1 METYLPQ
8 SDLNFSLGEQKELL
22 RQEIQK
28 LVARECPREY
38 VREMD
43 EKEEF
48 PRRVW
53 NALAEA
59 GYLGI
64 PIDPQYG
71 GSGGDILDM
80 VIVVEEM
87 AKKSASVALTFM
99 MSSCFGAK
107 ALAFAGNEQQKQ
119 DLLPRLARGQVMFAI
134 SITEPDGGT
143 DVLNVMKTTARADGD
158 HFVINGSKVWTTCAH
173 LADHMVVYARTD
185 PHAAKKTQGI
195 TTFLVNPKTPGVEI
209 RKINKLGIRATSSF
223 EVFYNDVRVP
233 RENIL
238 GRQDYGFY
246 DLLPMLNNERIL
258 VAAICL
264 GLAQAAFADALEYA
278 QQRHAFGKPVG
289 QFQAIQHEL
298 ARTATDIE
306 LAKLI
311 TYKAAWLQSLG
322 RECGQEANMAK
333 LVAANAAC
341 QAADRG
347 MQVLGGYC
355 YSMEFDMQR
364 YWRDSR
370 LYRIA
375 PITDEMV
382 LNFIGERLG
391 LPRSF

>member
-1 METYLPQ
+1 
-8 SDLNFSLGEQKELL
+8 
-22 RQEIQK
+22 
-28 LVARECPREY
+28 
-38 VREMD
+38 
-43 EKEEF
+43 
-48 PRRVW
+48 
-53 NALAEA
+53 
-59 GYLGI
+59 
-64 PIDPQYG
+64 
-71 GSGGDILDM
+71 
-80 VIVVEEM
+80 
-87 AKKSASVALTFM
+87 
-99 MSSCFGAK
+99 
-107 ALAFAGNEQQKQ
+107 
-119 DLLPRLARGQVMFAI
+119 MFAI

-158 HFVINGSKVWTTCAH
+158 CFVINGAKVWTTCAH
-173 LADHMVVYARTD
+173 LADYMVVYARTN
-185 PHAAKKTQGI
+185 PHATKKTQGI
-195 TTFLVNPKTPGVEI
+195 TTFLVDPRTPGIEI

-238 GRQDYGFY
+238 GRLDYGFY

-306 LAKLI
+306 LARLI

-333 LVAANAAC
+333 LVAANTAC

-347 MQVLGGYC
+347 MQILGGYC

>member
-1 METYLPQ
+1 MQTDMQ
-8 SDLNFSLGEQKELL
+8 TDLNFDLGEQKDLL
-22 RQEIQK
+22 RQGIQK
-28 LVARECPREY
+28 LVEKECPAEY

-48 PRRVW
+48 PRHVW
-53 NALAEA
+53 DKLAEA

-64 PIDPQYG
+64 PIDPEYG
-71 GSGGDILDM
+71 GTGGDILDM

-87 AKKSASVALTFM
+87 AKKSASIALTFM

-107 ALAFAGNEQQKQ
+107 ALAFAGNTQQKQ
-119 DLLPRLARGQVMFAI
+119 ELLPRLARGEAMFAI
-134 SITEPDGGT
+134 SVTEPDGGT
-143 DVLNVMKTTARADGD
+143 DILNVMKTTARAEGD
-158 HFVINGSKVWTTCAH
+158 DFIINGSKVWTTCAH
-173 LADHMVVYARTD
+173 LADYMVVYARTD
-185 PHAAKKTQGI
+185 PQATKKTHGI
-195 TTFLVNPKTPGVEI
+195 TVFLVDPKTEGIEI

-223 EVFYNDVRVP
+223 EVFYTDVRVP
-233 RENIL
+233 RSSIL

-264 GLAQAAFADALEYA
+264 GLAQAAFHDALEYA
-278 QQRHAFGKPVG
+278 KQRQAFGRPIG
-289 QFQAIQHEL
+289 QFQALQHEL
-298 ARTATDIE
+298 ARTRTDIE
-306 LAKLI
+306 LATLI

-322 RECGQEANMAK
+322 RECGMEANMAK
-333 LVAANAAC
+333 LVAANTAC

-382 LNFIGERLG
+382 LNFIGEQIG

>member
-1 METYLPQ
+1 MQTDMQ
-8 SDLNFSLGEQKELL
+8 TDLNFDLGEQKDLL
-22 RQEIQK
+22 RQGIQK
-28 LVARECPREY
+28 LVEKECPAEY

-48 PRRVW
+48 PRHVW
-53 NALAEA
+53 DKLAEA

-64 PIDPQYG
+64 PIDPEYG
-71 GSGGDILDM
+71 GTGGDILDM

-87 AKKSASVALTFM
+87 AKKSASIALTFM

-107 ALAFAGNEQQKQ
+107 ALAFAGNTQQKQ
-119 DLLPRLARGQVMFAI
+119 ELLPRLARGEAMFAI
-134 SITEPDGGT
+134 SVTEPDGGT
-143 DVLNVMKTTARADGD
+143 DILNVMKTTARAEGD
-158 HFVINGSKVWTTCAH
+158 DFIINGSKVWTTCAH
-173 LADHMVVYARTD
+173 LADYMVVYARTD
-185 PHAAKKTQGI
+185 PQATKKTHGI
-195 TTFLVNPKTPGVEI
+195 TIFLVDPKTEGIEI

-223 EVFYNDVRVP
+223 EVFYTDVRVP
-233 RENIL
+233 RSSIL

-264 GLAQAAFADALEYA
+264 GLAQAAFHDALEYA
-278 QQRHAFGKPVG
+278 KQRQAFGRPIG
-289 QFQAIQHEL
+289 QFQALQHEL
-298 ARTATDIE
+298 ARTRTDIE
-306 LAKLI
+306 LATLI

-322 RECGQEANMAK
+322 RECGMEANMAK
-333 LVAANAAC
+333 LVAANTAC

-382 LNFIGERLG
+382 LNFIGEQIG

>member
-1 METYLPQ
+1 MQTDMQ
-8 SDLNFSLGEQKELL
+8 TDLNFDLGEQKELL
-22 RQEIQK
+22 RQGIQQ
-28 LVARECPREY
+28 LVAKECPAEY

-48 PRRVW
+48 PRHVW
-53 NALAEA
+53 DKLAEA

-64 PIDPQYG
+64 PIDPEYG
-71 GSGGDILDM
+71 GTGGDILDM

-87 AKKSASVALTFM
+87 AKKSASIALTFM

-107 ALAFAGNEQQKQ
+107 ALAFAGNTEQKQ
-119 DLLPRLARGQVMFAI
+119 ELLPRLARGEAMFAI
-134 SITEPDGGT
+134 SVTEPDGGT
-143 DVLNVMKTTARADGD
+143 DILNVMKTTARAEGD
-158 HFVINGSKVWTTCAH
+158 DFIINGSKVWTTCAH
-173 LADHMVVYARTD
+173 LADYMVVYARTD
-185 PHAAKKTQGI
+185 PQAAKKTHGI
-195 TTFLVNPKTPGVEI
+195 TIFLVDPKTAGIEI

-233 RENIL
+233 RSSIL

-264 GLAQAAFADALEYA
+264 GLAQAAFHDALEYA
-278 QQRHAFGKPVG
+278 KQRQAFGRPIG
-289 QFQAIQHEL
+289 QFQALQHEL
-298 ARTATDIE
+298 ARTRTDIE
-306 LAKLI
+306 LATLI

-322 RECGQEANMAK
+322 RECGTEANMAK
-333 LVAANAAC
+333 LVAANTAC

-382 LNFIGERLG
+382 LNFIGEQIG

>member
-1 METYLPQ
+1 MQANVPQ
-8 SDLNFSLGEQKELL
+8 TDLNFNLGEQKELL
-22 RQEIQK
+22 RQEIRK
-28 LVARECPREY
+28 LVDRECPREY
-38 VREMD
+38 VRAMD

-59 GYLGI
+59 GYLGV
-64 PIDPQYG
+64 PIDTQYG

-107 ALAFAGNEQQKQ
+107 ALAFAGNEKQKHE
-119 DLLPRLARGQVMFAI
+119 LLPRLARGQVMFAI
-134 SITEPDGGT
+134 SVTEPDGGT
-143 DVLNVMKTTARADGD
+143 DVLNAMKTTARADGD
-158 HFVINGSKVWTTCAH
+158 SFVINGSKVWTTCAH
-173 LADHMVVYARTD
+173 LADYMVVYARTN
-185 PHAAKKTQGI
+185 PHAVKKTQGI
-195 TTFLVNPKTPGVEI
+195 TTFLVDPKTPGIEI

-223 EVFYNDVRVP
+223 EVFYNDAHVP

-238 GRQDYGFY
+238 GRLDYGFY

-278 QQRHAFGKPVG
+278 QQRHASGKPIG

-311 TYKAAWLQSLG
+311 TYKAAWMQSLG
-322 RECGQEANMAK
+322 QECGQEANMAK
-333 LVAANAAC
+333 LVAANTAC

-347 MQVLGGYC
+347 MQILGGYC

-364 YWRDSR
+364 YWRDAR

>member
-1 METYLPQ
+1 MQTDMQ
-8 SDLNFSLGEQKELL
+8 TDLNFDLGEQKDLL
-22 RQEIQK
+22 RQGIQE
-28 LVARECPREY
+28 LVEKECPAEY

-48 PRRVW
+48 PRHVW
-53 NALAEA
+53 DKLAEA

-64 PIDPQYG
+64 PIDPEYG
-71 GSGGDILDM
+71 GTGGDILDM

-87 AKKSASVALTFM
+87 AKKSASIALTFM

-107 ALAFAGNEQQKQ
+107 ALAFAGNTQQKQ
-119 DLLPRLARGQVMFAI
+119 ELLPRLARGEAMFAI
-134 SITEPDGGT
+134 SVTEPDGGT
-143 DVLNVMKTTARADGD
+143 DILNVMKTTARAEGD
-158 HFVINGSKVWTTCAH
+158 DFIINGSKVWTTCAH
-173 LADHMVVYARTD
+173 LADYMVVYARTD
-185 PHAAKKTQGI
+185 PQATKKTHGI
-195 TTFLVNPKTPGVEI
+195 TIFLVDPKTEGIEI

-223 EVFYNDVRVP
+223 EVFYTDVRVP
-233 RENIL
+233 RSSIL

-264 GLAQAAFADALEYA
+264 GLAQAAFHDALEYA
-278 QQRHAFGKPVG
+278 KQRQAFGRPIG
-289 QFQAIQHEL
+289 QFQALQHEL
-298 ARTATDIE
+298 ARTRTDIE
-306 LAKLI
+306 LATLI

-322 RECGQEANMAK
+322 RECGMEANMAK
-333 LVAANAAC
+333 LVAANTAC

-382 LNFIGERLG
+382 LNFIGEQIG

>member
-1 METYLPQ
+1 MQTTSVQ
-8 SDLNFSLGEQKELL
+8 TDLNFNLGEQKELL
-22 RQEIQK
+22 RQEIRK
-28 LVARECPREY
+28 LVDRECSREY

-48 PRRVW
+48 PRKVW
-53 NALAEA
+53 NALGEA

-64 PIDPQYG
+64 PIDSRYG
-71 GSGGDILDM
+71 GAGGDILDM

-87 AKKSASVALTFM
+87 ARKSASIALTFM

-107 ALAFAGNEQQKQ
+107 ALAFAGSEKQKQ
-119 DLLPRLARGQVMFAI
+119 ELLPRLACGQLMFAI

-143 DVLNVMKTTARADGD
+143 DVLNAMKTTARAEGD
-158 HFVINGSKVWTTCAH
+158 SFVINGSKVWTTCAH
-173 LADHMVVYARTD
+173 ISDYMVVYARTNPD
-185 PHAAKKTQGI
+185 APKKTQGI
-195 TTFLVNPKTPGVEI
+195 TTFLVDPKTPGVEI

-223 EVFYNDVRVP
+223 EVFYNEVHVP
-233 RENIL
+233 RANIL
-238 GRQDYGFY
+238 GRLDYGFY

-258 VAAICL
+258 VAAISL

-278 QQRHAFGKPVG
+278 QQRHASGKPIG

-311 TYKAAWLQSLG
+311 TYKAAWMQSLG
-322 RECGQEANMAK
+322 QECGQEANMAK

-347 MQVLGGYC
+347 MQILGGYC

>member
-1 METYLPQ
+1 
-8 SDLNFSLGEQKELL
+8 
-22 RQEIQK
+22 
-28 LVARECPREY
+28 
-38 VREMD
+38 MD

-48 PRRVW
+48 PQKVW
-53 NALAEA
+53 NALGEA

-64 PIDPQYG
+64 PIDTQYG
-71 GSGGDILDM
+71 GAGGDILDM

-87 AKKSASVALTFM
+87 AKKSASIALTFM

-107 ALAFAGNEQQKQ
+107 ALAFAGTEKQKQ
-119 DLLPRLARGQVMFAI
+119 ELLPRLARGQLMFAI
-134 SITEPDGGT
+134 SVTEPDGGT
-143 DVLNVMKTTARADGD
+143 DVLNAMKTMARADGD
-158 HFVINGSKVWTTCAH
+158 SFVINGSKVWTTCAH
-173 LADHMVVYARTD
+173 ISDYMVVYARTN
-185 PHAAKKTQGI
+185 PNAPKKTQGI
-195 TTFLVNPKTPGVEI
+195 TTFLVDPKTPGVEI

-233 RENIL
+233 RDNIL
-238 GRQDYGFY
+238 GRLDYGFY

-264 GLAQAAFADALEYA
+264 GLAQAAFADALAYA
-278 QQRHAFGKPVG
+278 QQRHASGKPIG

-311 TYKAAWLQSLG
+311 TYKAAWMQSLG
-322 RECGQEANMAK
+322 QECGQEANMAK

-347 MQVLGGYC
+347 MQILGGYC

-364 YWRDSR
+364 YWRDAR

>member
-1 METYLPQ
+1 METHPSQ
-8 SDLNFSLGEQKELL
+8 SDLNFDLGEQKELL

-64 PIDPQYG
+64 PIDSQYG

-80 VIVVEEM
+80 VVVVEEM

-107 ALAFAGNEQQKQ
+107 ALAFAGNDKQKQ
-119 DLLPRLARGQVMFAI
+119 ELLPRLARGQVMFAI
-134 SITEPDGGT
+134 SVTEPDGGT
-143 DVLNVMKTTARADGD
+143 DVLNVMKTAAHANGD
-158 HFVINGSKVWTTCAH
+158 HFVINGAKVWTTCAH
-173 LADHMVVYARTD
+173 LADYMVVYARTD
-185 PHAAKKTQGI
+185 PTAVKKTQGI
-195 TTFLVNPKTPGVEI
+195 TTFLVDPKTPGIEI

-311 TYKAAWLQSLG
+311 
-322 RECGQEANMAK
+322 
-333 LVAANAAC
+333 AANAAC

-364 YWRDSR
+364 YWRDSQ

>member
-1 METYLPQ
+1 MPSLQ
-8 SDLNFSLGEQKELL
+8 CDLNFELGEQKELL
-22 RQEIQK
+22 RQEIRR
-28 LVARECPREY
+28 LVDRECPRDY
-38 VREMD
+38 IREMD

-53 NALAEA
+53 EKLAEA

-71 GSGGDILDM
+71 GVGGDILDM

-87 AKKSASVALTFM
+87 AKKSASIALTFM

-107 ALAFAGNEQQKQ
+107 ALAFAGSERQKQ
-119 DLLPRLARGQVMFAI
+119 ELLPRLARGQLMFAI
-134 SITEPDGGT
+134 SVTEPDGGT

-158 HFVINGSKVWTTCAH
+158 SFILNGAKMWTTCAH
-173 LADHMVVYARTD
+173 LADYMVVYARTN
-185 PHAAKKTQGI
+185 PHAAKKTEGI
-195 TTFLVNPKTPGVEI
+195 TVFLVDPKTPGVEI

-223 EVFYNDVRVP
+223 AVFYNDVRVP
-233 RENIL
+233 RDNIL
-238 GRQDYGFY
+238 GRLDYGFY

-278 QQRHAFGKPVG
+278 QQRQAFGKPLG

-322 RECGQEANMAK
+322 RDCGIEANMAK

-347 MQVLGGYC
+347 MQILGGYC

-364 YWRDSR
+364 YWRDAR

-382 LNFIGERLG
+382 LNFIGEKLG

>member
-1 METYLPQ
+1 VQT
-8 SDLNFSLGEQKELL
+8 DLNFNLGEQKELL
-22 RQEIQK
+22 RQEIRR
-28 LVARECPREY
+28 LVDRECPGEY

-48 PRRVW
+48 PRKVW
-53 NALAEA
+53 TALGQA
-59 GYLGI
+59 GYLGV
-64 PIDPQYG
+64 PIDQQYG

-80 VIVVEEM
+80 VIVIEEM
-87 AKKSASVALTFM
+87 AKKSASIALTFM

-119 DLLPRLARGQVMFAI
+119 ELLPRLARGQMMFAI
-134 SITEPDGGT
+134 SVTEPDGGT
-143 DVLNVMKTTARADGD
+143 DVLNAMKTTARADGD
-158 HFVINGSKVWTTCAH
+158 SFVINGSKVWTTCAH
-173 LADHMVVYARTD
+173 LADYMVVYARSNPD
-185 PHAAKKTQGI
+185 AAKKTQGI
-195 TTFLVNPKTPGVEI
+195 TTFLVDPKTPGVEI

-233 RENIL
+233 RGNIL
-238 GRQDYGFY
+238 GRLNYGFY

-264 GLAQAAFADALEYA
+264 GLAQAAFTDALAYA
-278 QQRHAFGKPVG
+278 QQRHASGKPIG

-298 ARTATDIE
+298 AKTATDIE

-311 TYKAAWLQSLG
+311 TYKAAWMQSLG
-322 RECGQEANMAK
+322 QECGQEANMAK
-333 LVAANAAC
+333 YVAANVAC

-347 MQVLGGYC
+347 MQILGGYC

>member
-1 METYLPQ
+1 
-8 SDLNFSLGEQKELL
+8 
-22 RQEIQK
+22 
-28 LVARECPREY
+28 
-38 VREMD
+38 
-43 EKEEF
+43 
-48 PRRVW
+48 VW
-53 NALAEA
+53 DKLAEA

-64 PIDPQYG
+64 PIDPEYG
-71 GSGGDILDM
+71 GTGGDILDM

-87 AKKSASVALTFM
+87 AKKSASIALTFM

-107 ALAFAGNEQQKQ
+107 ALAFAGNTQQKQ
-119 DLLPRLARGQVMFAI
+119 ELLPRLARGEAMFAI
-134 SITEPDGGT
+134 SVTEPDGGT
-143 DVLNVMKTTARADGD
+143 DILNVMKTTARAEGD
-158 HFVINGSKVWTTCAH
+158 DFIINGSKVWTTCAH
-173 LADHMVVYARTD
+173 LADYMVVYARTD
-185 PHAAKKTQGI
+185 PQATKKTHGI
-195 TTFLVNPKTPGVEI
+195 TIFLVDPKTAGIEI

-223 EVFYNDVRVP
+223 EVFYTDVRVP
-233 RENIL
+233 RSSIL

-264 GLAQAAFADALEYA
+264 GLAQAAFHDALEYA
-278 QQRHAFGKPVG
+278 KQRQAFGRPIG
-289 QFQAIQHEL
+289 QFQALQHEL
-298 ARTATDIE
+298 ARTRTDIE
-306 LAKLI
+306 LATLI

-322 RECGQEANMAK
+322 RECGMEANMAK
-333 LVAANAAC
+333 FVAANTAC

-382 LNFIGERLG
+382 LNFIGEQIG

>member
-1 METYLPQ
+1 MATPPLQ
-8 SDLNFSLGEQKELL
+8 CDLNFELGEQKELL
-22 RQEIQK
+22 RQEIRR
-28 LVARECPREY
+28 LVDRECPRDY
-38 VREMD
+38 IREMD

-53 NALAEA
+53 EKLAEA

-71 GSGGDILDM
+71 GVGGDILDM

-87 AKKSASVALTFM
+87 AKKSASIALTFM

-107 ALAFAGNEQQKQ
+107 ALAFAGSERQKQ
-119 DLLPRLARGQVMFAI
+119 ELLPRLARGQLMFAI
-134 SITEPDGGT
+134 SVTEPDGGT

-158 HFVINGSKVWTTCAH
+158 SFVLNGAKMWTTCAH
-173 LADHMVVYARTD
+173 LADYMVVYARTT
-185 PHAAKKTQGI
+185 PHAAKKTEGI
-195 TTFLVNPKTPGVEI
+195 TVFLVDPKTPGVEI

-223 EVFYNDVRVP
+223 AVFYNDVRVP
-233 RENIL
+233 RDNIL
-238 GRQDYGFY
+238 GRLDYGFY

-278 QQRHAFGKPVG
+278 RQRQAFGRPLG

-322 RECGQEANMAK
+322 RDCGTEANMAK

-347 MQVLGGYC
+347 MQILGGYC

-364 YWRDSR
+364 YWRDAR

>member
-1 METYLPQ
+1 MPLNALQ
-8 SDLNFSLGEQKELL
+8 SDLNFDLGEQKELL
-22 RQEIQK
+22 RQEIQR
-28 LVARECPREY
+28 LVARECPPEY

-53 NALAEA
+53 QRLAEA

-71 GSGGDILDM
+71 GAGGDILDM
-80 VIVVEEM
+80 VIVVEEL
-87 AKKSASVALTFM
+87 AKKSASIALTFM

-107 ALAFAGNEQQKQ
+107 ALAFAGSEKQKQ
-119 DLLPRLARGQVMFAI
+119 ELLPRLARGQIMFAI
-134 SITEPDGGT
+134 SVTEPDGGT
-143 DVLNVMKTTARADGD
+143 DVLNAMKTTARAQGD
-158 HFVINGSKVWTTCAH
+158 TFVINGSKVWTTCAH
-173 LADHMVVYARTD
+173 LADYMVVYARTN
-185 PHAAKKTQGI
+185 PNAAKKTQGI
-195 TTFLVNPKTPGVEI
+195 TTFLVDPKTPGIEI
-209 RKINKLGIRATSSF
+209 RKMNKLGIRATSSF
-223 EVFYNDVRVP
+223 EVFYNEVRVP

-238 GRQDYGFY
+238 GRVDYGFY

-264 GLAQAAFADALEYA
+264 GLAQAAFADALAYA
-278 QQRHAFGKPVG
+278 KDRQAFGKPVG

-298 ARTATDIE
+298 ARTRTDIE

-322 RECGQEANMAK
+322 RECGAEANMAK

-347 MQVLGGYC
+347 MQILGGYC

-382 LNFIGERLG
+382 LNFIGEHLG

>member
-1 METYLPQ
+1 MQTDMQ
-8 SDLNFSLGEQKELL
+8 TDLNFDLGEQKELL
-22 RQEIQK
+22 RQGIQK
-28 LVARECPREY
+28 LVDRECPAEY

-48 PRRVW
+48 PRHVW
-53 NALAEA
+53 DKLAEA

-64 PIDPQYG
+64 PIDAEYG
-71 GSGGDILDM
+71 GTGGDILDM

-107 ALAFAGNEQQKQ
+107 ALAFAGNTEQKQ
-119 DLLPRLARGQVMFAI
+119 DLLPRLARGEVMFAI
-134 SITEPDGGT
+134 SVTEPDGGT
-143 DVLNVMKTTARADGD
+143 DVLNVMKTTARAEGD
-158 HFVINGSKVWTTCAH
+158 DFIINGSKVWTTCAH
-173 LADHMVVYARTD
+173 LADYMVVYARTD
-185 PHAAKKTQGI
+185 PQAAKKTQGI
-195 TTFLVNPKTPGVEI
+195 TIFLVDPKTAGIEI

-233 RENIL
+233 RSSIL

-264 GLAQAAFADALEYA
+264 GLAQAAFHDALEYA
-278 QQRHAFGKPVG
+278 QQRQAFGRPIG
-289 QFQAIQHEL
+289 QFQALQHEL
-298 ARTATDIE
+298 ARTRTDIE
-306 LAKLI
+306 LATLI

-322 RECGQEANMAK
+322 RECGTEANMAK
-333 LVAANAAC
+333 FVAANAAC

-382 LNFIGERLG
+382 LNFIGEQIG

>member
-1 METYLPQ
+1 MDLQAIQ
-8 SDLNFSLGEQKELL
+8 SDLNFDCGEQKELL
-22 RQEIQK
+22 RQEIRK
-28 LVARECPREY
+28 LVERECPRDY

-59 GYLGI
+59 GYLSI
-64 PIDPQYG
+64 PIDSQYG

-87 AKKSASVALTFM
+87 AKKSASIALTFM

-107 ALAFAGNEQQKQ
+107 ALTFAGNERQKQ
-119 DLLPRLARGQVMFAI
+119 DLLPRLARGQIMFAI
-134 SITEPDGGT
+134 SLTEPDGGT
-143 DVLNVMKTTARADGD
+143 DVLNAMRTTARAEGD
-158 HFVINGSKVWTTCAH
+158 TFIINGSKVWTTCAH
-173 LADHMVVYARTD
+173 LADYMVVYARSN
-185 PHAAKKTQGI
+185 PHATKKTQGI
-195 TTFLVNPKTPGVEI
+195 TTFLVDPKTPGIEI
-209 RKINKLGIRATSSF
+209 RKMNKLGIRATSSF

-233 RENIL
+233 RQNIL
-238 GRQDYGFY
+238 GRLDYGFY

-278 QQRHAFGKPVG
+278 RQRHASGRPIG

-333 LVAANAAC
+333 LVAANTAC

-347 MQVLGGYC
+347 MQILGGYC

>member
-1 METYLPQ
+1 MQTDTQ
-8 SDLNFSLGEQKELL
+8 TDLNFDLGEQKELL
-22 RQEIQK
+22 RQGIQK
-28 LVARECPREY
+28 LVDRECPAEY

-48 PRRVW
+48 PRHVW
-53 NALAEA
+53 DKLAEA

-64 PIDPQYG
+64 PIDPEYG
-71 GSGGDILDM
+71 GTGGDILDM

-87 AKKSASVALTFM
+87 AKKSASIALTFM

-107 ALAFAGNEQQKQ
+107 ALAFAGNTEQKQ
-119 DLLPRLARGQVMFAI
+119 EFLPRLARGEAMFAI
-134 SITEPDGGT
+134 SVTEPDGGT
-143 DVLNVMKTTARADGD
+143 DVLNVMKTTARAEGD
-158 HFVINGSKVWTTCAH
+158 DFIINGSKVWTTCAH
-173 LADHMVVYARTD
+173 LADYMVVYARTD
-185 PHAAKKTQGI
+185 PQAAKKTQGI
-195 TTFLVNPKTPGVEI
+195 TIFLVDPKTAGIEI

-233 RENIL
+233 RSSIL
-238 GRQDYGFY
+238 GREDYGFY

-264 GLAQAAFADALEYA
+264 GLAQAAFNDALEYA
-278 QQRHAFGKPVG
+278 KQRQAFGRPIG
-289 QFQAIQHEL
+289 QFQALQHEL
-298 ARTATDIE
+298 ARTRTDIE
-306 LAKLI
+306 LATLI

-322 RECGQEANMAK
+322 RECGTEANMAK
-333 LVAANAAC
+333 FVAANAAC

-382 LNFIGERLG
+382 LNFIGEQIG

>member
-1 METYLPQ
+1 MQTDMQ
-8 SDLNFSLGEQKELL
+8 TDLNFDLGEQKELL
-22 RQEIQK
+22 RQGIQK
-28 LVARECPREY
+28 LVDRECPAEY

-48 PRRVW
+48 PRHVW
-53 NALAEA
+53 DKLAEA

-64 PIDPQYG
+64 PIDPEYG
-71 GSGGDILDM
+71 GTGGDILDM

-87 AKKSASVALTFM
+87 AKKSASIALTFM

-107 ALAFAGNEQQKQ
+107 ALAFAGNTEQKQ
-119 DLLPRLARGQVMFAI
+119 ELLPRLARGEAMFAI
-134 SITEPDGGT
+134 SVTEPDGGT
-143 DVLNVMKTTARADGD
+143 DILNVMKTTARAEGD
-158 HFVINGSKVWTTCAH
+158 DFIINGSKVWTTCAH
-173 LADHMVVYARTD
+173 LADYMVVYARTD
-185 PHAAKKTQGI
+185 PQATKKTHGI
-195 TTFLVNPKTPGVEI
+195 TIFLVDPKTEGIEI

-223 EVFYNDVRVP
+223 EVFYTDVRVP
-233 RENIL
+233 RSSIL

-264 GLAQAAFADALEYA
+264 GLAQAAFQDALEYA
-278 QQRHAFGKPVG
+278 KQRHAFGRPIG
-289 QFQAIQHEL
+289 QFQALQHEL
-298 ARTATDIE
+298 ARTRTDIE
-306 LAKLI
+306 LATLI

-322 RECGQEANMAK
+322 RECGTEANMAK
-333 LVAANAAC
+333 LVAANTAC

-382 LNFIGERLG
+382 LNFIGEQIG

>member
-1 METYLPQ
+1 MMIETTQL
-8 SDLNFSLGEQKELL
+8 DLNFTLGEQRALL
-22 RQEIQK
+22 RQGIRK
-28 LVARECPREY
+28 LVDRECPREY

-53 NALAEA
+53 NALGEA

-64 PIDPQYG
+64 PIDPQYS

-87 AKKSASVALTFM
+87 AKKSASIALTFM

-107 ALAFAGNEQQKQ
+107 ALAFAGSEQQKQ
-119 DLLPRLARGQVMFAI
+119 ELLPRLARGQTMFAI
-134 SITEPDGGT
+134 SVTEPDGGT
-143 DVLNVMKTTARADGD
+143 DVLNAMKTTARADGD
-158 HFVINGSKVWTTCAH
+158 TFILNGSKVWTTCAH
-173 LADHMVVYARTD
+173 ISDYMVVYARTN
-185 PHAAKKTQGI
+185 PQAAKKTQGI
-195 TTFLVNPKTPGVEI
+195 TTFLVDPKTPGVEI

-238 GRQDYGFY
+238 GRLDYGFY

-264 GLAQAAFADALEYA
+264 GLAQAAFADALAYA
-278 QQRHAFGKPVG
+278 QQRQASGKPIG
-289 QFQAIQHEL
+289 QFQAIQREL

-306 LAKLI
+306 LATLI
-311 TYKAAWLQSLG
+311 TYKAAWMQSLG

-347 MQVLGGYC
+347 MQILGGYC

>member
-1 METYLPQ
+1 MQTDTQ
-8 SDLNFSLGEQKELL
+8 TDLNFDLGEQKELL
-22 RQEIQK
+22 RQGIQK
-28 LVARECPREY
+28 LVDRECPAEY

-48 PRRVW
+48 PRHVW
-53 NALAEA
+53 DKLAEA

-64 PIDPQYG
+64 PIDPEYG
-71 GSGGDILDM
+71 GTGGDILDM

-87 AKKSASVALTFM
+87 AKKSASIALTFM

-107 ALAFAGNEQQKQ
+107 ALAFAGNTEQKQ
-119 DLLPRLARGQVMFAI
+119 EFLPRLARGEAMFAI
-134 SITEPDGGT
+134 SVTEPDGGT
-143 DVLNVMKTTARADGD
+143 DVLNVMKTTARAEGD
-158 HFVINGSKVWTTCAH
+158 DFIINGSKVWTTCAH
-173 LADHMVVYARTD
+173 LADYMVVYARTD
-185 PHAAKKTQGI
+185 PQAAKKTQGI
-195 TTFLVNPKTPGVEI
+195 TIFLVDPKTAGIEI

-233 RENIL
+233 RSSIL

-264 GLAQAAFADALEYA
+264 GLAQAAFNDALEYA
-278 QQRHAFGKPVG
+278 KQRQAFGRPIG
-289 QFQAIQHEL
+289 QFQALQHEL
-298 ARTATDIE
+298 ARTRTDIE
-306 LAKLI
+306 LATLI

-322 RECGQEANMAK
+322 RECGTAANMAK
-333 LVAANAAC
+333 FVAANAAC

-382 LNFIGERLG
+382 LNFIGEQIG

>member
-1 METYLPQ
+1 
-8 SDLNFSLGEQKELL
+8 
-22 RQEIQK
+22 
-28 LVARECPREY
+28 
-38 VREMD
+38 
-43 EKEEF
+43 
-48 PRRVW
+48 
-53 NALAEA
+53 
-59 GYLGI
+59 
-64 PIDPQYG
+64 
-71 GSGGDILDM
+71 
-80 VIVVEEM
+80 
-87 AKKSASVALTFM
+87 M

-107 ALAFAGNEQQKQ
+107 ALAFAGNEKQQQ
-119 DLLPRLARGQVMFAI
+119 ELLPRLARGQAMFAI
-134 SITEPDGGT
+134 SVTEPDGGT
-143 DVLNVMKTTARADGD
+143 DVLNVMKTTARPDGD
-158 HFVINGSKVWTTCAH
+158 HFIINGSKVWTTCAH
-173 LADHMVVYARTD
+173 LADYMVVYARTD
-185 PHAAKKTQGI
+185 PHATKKTQGI
-195 TTFLVNPKTPGVEI
+195 TTFLVDPKTPGIEI

-223 EVFYNDVRVP
+223 EVFYNDTRVP

-238 GRQDYGFY
+238 GRLDYGFY

-264 GLAQAAFADALEYA
+264 GLAQAAFTDALEYA

-311 TYKAAWLQSLG
+311 TYKAAWMQSLG

-347 MQVLGGYC
+347 MQILGGYC

>member
-1 METYLPQ
+1 MQTDMQ
-8 SDLNFSLGEQKELL
+8 TDLNFDLGEQKELL
-22 RQEIQK
+22 RQGIQK
-28 LVARECPREY
+28 LVEKECPAEY

-48 PRRVW
+48 PRHVW
-53 NALAEA
+53 DKLAEA

-64 PIDPQYG
+64 PIDPEYG
-71 GSGGDILDM
+71 GTGGDILDM

-87 AKKSASVALTFM
+87 AKKSASIALTFM

-107 ALAFAGNEQQKQ
+107 ALAFAGNTEQKQ
-119 DLLPRLARGQVMFAI
+119 ELLPRLARGEAMFAI
-134 SITEPDGGT
+134 SVTEPDGGT
-143 DVLNVMKTTARADGD
+143 DVLNVMKTTARAEGD
-158 HFVINGSKVWTTCAH
+158 DFIINGSKVWTTCAH
-173 LADHMVVYARTD
+173 LADYMVVYARTD
-185 PHAAKKTQGI
+185 PQATKKTHGI
-195 TTFLVNPKTPGVEI
+195 TIFLVDPKTAGIEI
-209 RKINKLGIRATSSF
+209 RKINKLGIRATRSF
-223 EVFYNDVRVP
+223 EVFYTDVRVP
-233 RENIL
+233 RSSIL

-264 GLAQAAFADALEYA
+264 GLAQAAFHDALEYA
-278 QQRHAFGKPVG
+278 KQRQAFGRPIG
-289 QFQAIQHEL
+289 QFQALQHEL
-298 ARTATDIE
+298 ARTRTDIE
-306 LAKLI
+306 LATLI

-322 RECGQEANMAK
+322 RECGMEANMAK
-333 LVAANAAC
+333 LVAANTAC

-382 LNFIGERLG
+382 LNFIGEQIG

>member
-1 METYLPQ
+1 MQTDTQ
-8 SDLNFSLGEQKELL
+8 TDLNFDLGEQKELL
-22 RQEIQK
+22 RQGIQK
-28 LVARECPREY
+28 LVDRECPAEY

-48 PRRVW
+48 PRHVW
-53 NALAEA
+53 DKLAEA

-64 PIDPQYG
+64 PIDPEYG
-71 GSGGDILDM
+71 GTGGDILDM

-87 AKKSASVALTFM
+87 AKKSASIALTFM

-107 ALAFAGNEQQKQ
+107 ALAFAGNTEQKQ
-119 DLLPRLARGQVMFAI
+119 EFLPRLARGEAMFAI
-134 SITEPDGGT
+134 SVTEPDGGT
-143 DVLNVMKTTARADGD
+143 DVLNVMKTTARAEGD
-158 HFVINGSKVWTTCAH
+158 DFIINGSKVWTTCAH
-173 LADHMVVYARTD
+173 LADYMVVYARTD
-185 PHAAKKTQGI
+185 PQAAKKTQGI
-195 TTFLVNPKTPGVEI
+195 TIFLVDPKTAGIEI

-233 RENIL
+233 RSSIL

-264 GLAQAAFADALEYA
+264 GLAQAAFNDALEYA
-278 QQRHAFGKPVG
+278 KQRQAFGRPIG
-289 QFQAIQHEL
+289 QFQALQHEL
-298 ARTATDIE
+298 ARTRTDIE
-306 LAKLI
+306 LATLI

-322 RECGQEANMAK
+322 RECGTEANMAK
-333 LVAANAAC
+333 FVAANAAC

-382 LNFIGERLG
+382 LNFIGEQIG

>member
-1 METYLPQ
+1 MQTDTQ
-8 SDLNFSLGEQKELL
+8 TDLNFDLGEQKELL
-22 RQEIQK
+22 RQGIQK
-28 LVARECPREY
+28 LVDRECPAEY

-48 PRRVW
+48 PRHVW
-53 NALAEA
+53 DKLAEA

-64 PIDPQYG
+64 PIDPEYG
-71 GSGGDILDM
+71 GTGGDILDM

-87 AKKSASVALTFM
+87 AKKSASIALTFM

-107 ALAFAGNEQQKQ
+107 ALAFAGNTEQKQ
-119 DLLPRLARGQVMFAI
+119 EFLPRLARGEAMFAI
-134 SITEPDGGT
+134 SVTEPDGGT
-143 DVLNVMKTTARADGD
+143 DVLNVMKTTARAEGD
-158 HFVINGSKVWTTCAH
+158 DFIINGSKVWTTCAH
-173 LADHMVVYARTD
+173 LADYMVVYARTD
-185 PHAAKKTQGI
+185 PQAAKKTQGI
-195 TTFLVNPKTPGVEI
+195 TIFLVDPKTAGIEI

-233 RENIL
+233 RSSIL

-264 GLAQAAFADALEYA
+264 GFAQAAFNDALEYA
-278 QQRHAFGKPVG
+278 KQRQAFGRPIG
-289 QFQAIQHEL
+289 QFQALQHEL
-298 ARTATDIE
+298 ARTRTDIE
-306 LAKLI
+306 LATLI

-322 RECGQEANMAK
+322 RECGTAANMAK
-333 LVAANAAC
+333 FVAANAAC

-382 LNFIGERLG
+382 LNFIGEQIG

>member
-1 METYLPQ
+1 MQ
-8 SDLNFSLGEQKELL
+8 STATQADLNFELGEQKELL
-22 RQEIQK
+22 RQGIRK
-28 LVARECPREY
+28 LVDRECSRDY

-53 NALAEA
+53 NKLAEA

-64 PIDPQYG
+64 PIDQQYG
-71 GSGGDILDM
+71 GSSGDILDM

-87 AKKSASVALTFM
+87 AKKSASIALTFM

-107 ALAFAGNEQQKQ
+107 ALAFAGNERQKQ
-119 DLLPRLARGQVMFAI
+119 ALLPRLAQGQVMFAI
-134 SITEPDGGT
+134 SLTEPDGGT
-143 DVLNVMKTTARADGD
+143 DVLNVMKTTARAEGD
-158 HFVINGSKVWTTCAH
+158 NFLINGSKVWTTCAH
-173 LADHMVVYARTD
+173 IADHIVVYARTN
-185 PHAAKKTQGI
+185 PNATKKTQGI
-195 TTFLVNPKTPGVEI
+195 TTFLIDPKTPGVEI

-238 GRQDYGFY
+238 GRLDYGFY

-311 TYKAAWLQSLG
+311 TYKAAWMQSLG
-322 RECGQEANMAK
+322 RECGTEANMAK

>member
-1 METYLPQ
+1 MQTDMQ
-8 SDLNFSLGEQKELL
+8 TDLNFDLGEQKELL
-22 RQEIQK
+22 RQGIQK
-28 LVARECPREY
+28 LVDRECPAEY

-48 PRRVW
+48 PHHVW
-53 NALAEA
+53 DKLAEA

-64 PIDPQYG
+64 PIDPEYG
-71 GSGGDILDM
+71 GTGGDILDM

-87 AKKSASVALTFM
+87 AKKSASIALTFM

-107 ALAFAGNEQQKQ
+107 ALAFAGNTEQKQ
-119 DLLPRLARGQVMFAI
+119 ELLPRLARGETMFAI
-134 SITEPDGGT
+134 SVTEPDGGT
-143 DVLNVMKTTARADGD
+143 DVLNVMKTTARAEGD
-158 HFVINGSKVWTTCAH
+158 DFIINGSKVWTTCAH
-173 LADHMVVYARTD
+173 LADYMVVYARTD
-185 PHAAKKTQGI
+185 PQAAKKTHGI
-195 TTFLVNPKTPGVEI
+195 TIFLVDPKTVGIEI

-233 RENIL
+233 RSSIL

-264 GLAQAAFADALEYA
+264 GLAKAAFHDALEYA
-278 QQRHAFGKPVG
+278 KQRQAFGRPIG
-289 QFQAIQHEL
+289 QFQALQHEL
-298 ARTATDIE
+298 ARTRTDIE
-306 LAKLI
+306 LATLI

-322 RECGQEANMAK
+322 RECGTEANMAK
-333 LVAANAAC
+333 LVAANTAC

-382 LNFIGERLG
+382 LNFIGEQIG

>member
-1 METYLPQ
+1 MQTDMQ
-8 SDLNFSLGEQKELL
+8 TDLNFDLGEQKELL
-22 RQEIQK
+22 RQGTQQ
-28 LVARECPREY
+28 LVDRECPAEY

-48 PRRVW
+48 PRHVW
-53 NALAEA
+53 DKLAEA

-64 PIDPQYG
+64 PIDPEYG
-71 GSGGDILDM
+71 GTGGDILDM

-87 AKKSASVALTFM
+87 AKKSASIALTFM

-107 ALAFAGNEQQKQ
+107 ALAFAGNTEQKQ
-119 DLLPRLARGQVMFAI
+119 ELLPRLARGEAMFAI
-134 SITEPDGGT
+134 SVTEPDGGT
-143 DVLNVMKTTARADGD
+143 DVLNVMKTTARAEGD
-158 HFVINGSKVWTTCAH
+158 DFIINGSKVWTTCAH
-173 LADHMVVYARTD
+173 LADYMVVYARTD
-185 PHAAKKTQGI
+185 PQATKKTHGI
-195 TTFLVNPKTPGVEI
+195 TIFLVDPKTAGIEI

-223 EVFYNDVRVP
+223 EVFYTDVRVP
-233 RENIL
+233 RSSIL

-264 GLAQAAFADALEYA
+264 GLAQAAFHDALEYA
-278 QQRHAFGKPVG
+278 KQRQAFGRPIG
-289 QFQAIQHEL
+289 QFQALQHEL
-298 ARTATDIE
+298 ARTRTDIE
-306 LAKLI
+306 LATLI

-322 RECGQEANMAK
+322 RECGTEANMAK
-333 LVAANAAC
+333 LVAANTAC

-382 LNFIGERLG
+382 LNFIGEQIG

>member
-1 METYLPQ
+1 MQTDTQ
-8 SDLNFSLGEQKELL
+8 TDLNFDLGEQKELL
-22 RQEIQK
+22 RQGIQK
-28 LVARECPREY
+28 LVDRECPAEY

-48 PRRVW
+48 PRHVW
-53 NALAEA
+53 DKLAEA

-64 PIDPQYG
+64 PIDPEYG
-71 GSGGDILDM
+71 GAGGDILDM

-87 AKKSASVALTFM
+87 AKKSASIALTFM

-107 ALAFAGNEQQKQ
+107 ALAFAGNTEQKQ
-119 DLLPRLARGQVMFAI
+119 EFLPRLARGEAMFAI
-134 SITEPDGGT
+134 SVTEPDGGT
-143 DVLNVMKTTARADGD
+143 DVLNVMKTTARAEGD
-158 HFVINGSKVWTTCAH
+158 DFIINGSKVWTTCAH
-173 LADHMVVYARTD
+173 LADYMVVYARTD
-185 PHAAKKTQGI
+185 PQAEKKTQGI
-195 TTFLVNPKTPGVEI
+195 TIFLVDPKTAGIEI

-233 RENIL
+233 RSSIL

-264 GLAQAAFADALEYA
+264 GLAQAAFNDALEYA
-278 QQRHAFGKPVG
+278 KQRQAFGRPIG
-289 QFQAIQHEL
+289 QFQALQHEL
-298 ARTATDIE
+298 ARTRTDIE
-306 LAKLI
+306 LATLI

-322 RECGQEANMAK
+322 RECGTEANMAK
-333 LVAANAAC
+333 FVAANAAC

-382 LNFIGERLG
+382 LNFIGEQIG

>member
-1 METYLPQ
+1 MQTDMQ
-8 SDLNFSLGEQKELL
+8 TDLNFDLGEQKDLL
-22 RQEIQK
+22 RQGIQK
-28 LVARECPREY
+28 LVEKECPAEY

-48 PRRVW
+48 PRHVW
-53 NALAEA
+53 DKLAEA

-64 PIDPQYG
+64 PIDPEYG
-71 GSGGDILDM
+71 GTGGDILDM

-87 AKKSASVALTFM
+87 AKKSASIALTFM

-107 ALAFAGNEQQKQ
+107 ALAFAGNTQQKQ
-119 DLLPRLARGQVMFAI
+119 ELLPRLARGEAMFAI
-134 SITEPDGGT
+134 SVTEPDGGT
-143 DVLNVMKTTARADGD
+143 DILNVMKTTARAEGD
-158 HFVINGSKVWTTCAH
+158 DFIINGSKVWTTCAH
-173 LADHMVVYARTD
+173 LADYMVVYARTD
-185 PHAAKKTQGI
+185 PQATKKTHGI
-195 TTFLVNPKTPGVEI
+195 TIFLVDPKTAGIEI

-223 EVFYNDVRVP
+223 EVFYTDVRVP
-233 RENIL
+233 RSSIL

-264 GLAQAAFADALEYA
+264 GLAQAAFHDALEYA
-278 QQRHAFGKPVG
+278 KQRQAFGRPIG
-289 QFQAIQHEL
+289 QFQALQHEL
-298 ARTATDIE
+298 ARTRTDIE
-306 LAKLI
+306 LATLI

-322 RECGQEANMAK
+322 RECGMEANMAK
-333 LVAANAAC
+333 FVAANTAC

-382 LNFIGERLG
+382 LNFIGEQIG

>member
-1 METYLPQ
+1 MPTHTLQ
-8 SDLNFSLGEQKELL
+8 SDLNFEFGEQKELL
-22 RQEIQK
+22 RQEIRR
-28 LVARECPREY
+28 LVDRECPRSY
-38 VREMD
+38 IREMD

-53 NALAEA
+53 DKLAEA

-71 GSGGDILDM
+71 GAGGDILDM

-107 ALAFAGNEQQKQ
+107 ALAFAGSERQKRE
-119 DLLPRLARGQVMFAI
+119 LLPRLARGQLMFAI
-134 SITEPDGGT
+134 SVTEPDGGT

-158 HFVINGSKVWTTCAH
+158 HFILNGTKVWTTCAH
-173 LADHMVVYARTD
+173 LADYMVVYARTN

-195 TTFLVNPKTPGVEI
+195 TTFLVDPKTPGVEI

-223 EVFYNDVRVP
+223 EVFYHDVRVP

-238 GRQDYGFY
+238 GRLDYGFY

-278 QQRHAFGKPVG
+278 RQRHAFGKPVG

-322 RECGQEANMAK
+322 RDCATEANMAK
-333 LVAANAAC
+333 FVAANAAC

-347 MQVLGGYC
+347 MQILGGYC

-382 LNFIGERLG
+382 LNFIGEQLG

>member
-1 METYLPQ
+1 MPITGVNT
-8 SDLNFSLGEQKELL
+8 DLNFNLGEQKDLL
-22 RQEIQK
+22 RQEIRK
-28 LVARECPREY
+28 LVDHECPREY

-48 PRRVW
+48 PQKVW
-53 NALAEA
+53 NALGEA

-64 PIDPQYG
+64 PIDTQYG
-71 GSGGDILDM
+71 GAGGDILDM

-87 AKKSASVALTFM
+87 AKKSASIALTFM

-107 ALAFAGNEQQKQ
+107 ALAFAGTEKQKQ
-119 DLLPRLARGQVMFAI
+119 ELLPRLARGQLMFAI
-134 SITEPDGGT
+134 SVTEPDGGT
-143 DVLNVMKTTARADGD
+143 DVLNAMKTMARADGD
-158 HFVINGSKVWTTCAH
+158 SFVINGSKVWTTCAH
-173 LADHMVVYARTD
+173 ISDYMVVYARTN
-185 PHAAKKTQGI
+185 PNAPKKTQGI
-195 TTFLVNPKTPGVEI
+195 TTFLVDPKTPGVEI

-233 RENIL
+233 RDNIL
-238 GRQDYGFY
+238 GRLDYGFY

-264 GLAQAAFADALEYA
+264 GLAQAAFADALAYA
-278 QQRHAFGKPVG
+278 QQRHASGKPIG

-311 TYKAAWLQSLG
+311 TYKAAWMQSLG
-322 RECGQEANMAK
+322 QECGQEANMAK

-347 MQVLGGYC
+347 MQILGGYC

-364 YWRDSR
+364 YWRDAR